1 MIHVGHVHL
10 STDAPLGDAQAQS
23 LGHAV
28 VGEMNA
34 ALQSLRPQA
43 PALHI
48 DELSLHLPGAAL
60 ADRGLLARCAR
71 QAVQRILD
79 RTPE

>member
-10 STDAPLGDAQAQS
+10 TTDAPVGDAQARS

-28 VGEMNA
+28 VGEMND

-48 DELSLHLPGAAL
+48 DQLSLHLPHTAL
-60 ADRGLLARCAR
+60 TDRGLLARCAR

-79 RTPE
+79 HTPE